1 MSETSDRLVV
11 TERIAEHVVAI
22 RLNRPERLNAMS
34 IELMGELFDAIDA
47 IDRDNS
53 CRVVVL
59 TGSGR
64 AFCSGLDLKDYG
76 IVPDID
82 GMQVGQIAARAMRW
96 YSRIIPLMRSIRQ
109 PIIAA
114 INGPAYGGGMCL
126 ALGAEIRV
134 AGESAVFNAT
144 GIVNGLSSTEMG
156 ASWLLP
162 RLIGAAQSNDL
173 LLTGRRVDSAEA
185 LAMGLVSRVV
195 GDDDLMAEATEMA
208 SSMCQFSAYGLAMT
222 KHTIWANLEVGSLAA
237 AIELEDRNQLMMG
250 FTDNLP
256 EAIRAFDEGRQ
267 PTYRDEPRRGMFLP
281 ADPGSS

>member
-1 MSETSDRLVV
+1 MDEESGELVV
-11 TERIAEHVVAI
+11 TERVAEHVVAL

-59 TGSGR
+59 TGTGR

-114 INGPAYGGGMCL
+114 VNGPAFGGGMCL
-126 ALGAEIRV
+126 ALGAELRI
-134 AGESAVFNAT
+134 AAESASFNAT

-162 RLIGAAQSNDL
+162 RLIGVAHSNDL
-173 LLTGRRVDSAEA
+173 LLTGRRLDSAEA
-185 LAMGLVSRVV
+185 LSMGLISRVV
-195 GDDDLMAEATEMA
+195 PDDEVLSTAIQIAAD
-208 SSMCQFSAYGLAMT
+208 MCKFSAYGLSMT
-222 KHTIWANLEVGSLAA
+222 KHTIWANLEVASLAA

-256 EAIRAFDEGRQ
+256 EAIRAFDEGRT
-267 PTYRDEPRRGMFLP
+267 PVYRDEPRRGMFLP
-281 ADPGSS
+281 AK